1 MLHLEDNQIK
11 TLAGNEFTGL
21 AKLQQLYLQNNFLTS
36 IAAQTF
42 AGLRD
47 LTVLRLDGNLLTSFP
62 VWQLNNPLL
71 SHLYLGRNS
80 WTCEC
85 EYVKPFLQF
94 RQKFAGNIVDL
105 EQSVKCVTTAGQGEA
120 LSVMST
126 VACTTSGVLQPSTTS
141 SGGGGTTVSTTGSI
155 TDYTPILVSVL
166 LVVLI
171 LVIGYLLTF
180 TFRKTIR
187 SWFVGGVSKTR
198 RSAAGTAVSGMSA
211 AGGATGDRACSDNN
225 AGSVYSTSND
235 KLFDVFISYAP
246 EDGDLVEGSLAA
258 NLEHGATSYR
268 LCLHQRDF
276 PPTTPLADT
285 VSVAVETSTRA
296 VIVLSRAYLA
306 TQWVNIRPSFM
317 KAIKDNNTKVVFIQV
332 EQQLDADHAVIDDL
346 LSAAPELR
354 NLREDSPCVHWQD
367 PNFWSKLRYFLPE
380 PVYLT
385 FHRSVTMRGTLQ
397 QQQQQQ
403 NCPAAGNLY
412 QPVMPYPA
420 RIELLAT
427 NYINSGKIL
436 LMSASLR
443 SRYFSLKCDLISY
456 KETDHYLLFF
466 LFFFGR

>member
-1 MLHLEDNQIK
+1 M
-11 TLAGNEFTGL
+11 
-21 AKLQQLYLQNNFLTS
+21 
-36 IAAQTF
+36 
-42 AGLRD
+42 
-47 LTVLRLDGNLLTSFP
+47 
-62 VWQLNNPLL
+62 
-71 SHLYLGRNS
+71 
-80 WTCEC
+80 
-85 EYVKPFLQF
+85 
-94 RQKFAGNIVDL
+94 
-105 EQSVKCVTTAGQGEA
+105 
-120 LSVMST
+120 
-126 VACTTSGVLQPSTTS
+126 
-141 SGGGGTTVSTTGSI
+141 
-155 TDYTPILVSVL
+155 
-166 LVVLI
+166 
-171 LVIGYLLTF
+171 
-180 TFRKTIR
+180 
-187 SWFVGGVSKTR
+187 
-198 RSAAGTAVSGMSA
+198 
-211 AGGATGDRACSDNN
+211 
-225 AGSVYSTSND
+225 
-235 KLFDVFISYAP
+235 
-246 EDGDLVEGSLAA
+246 EGSLAA

-332 EQQLDADHAVIDDL
+332 EQQLDADHAVDDL

-397 QQQQQQ
+397 QQQQ
-403 NCPAAGNLY
+403 NPAAGNLY

-436 LMSASLR
+436 LIKQSSLMSVC
-443 SRYFSLKCDLISY
+443 LKLWI
-456 KETDHYLLFF
+456 
-466 LFFFGR
+466 LFFFFFKM

>member
-85 EYVKPFLQF
+85 EYVRPFLQF
-94 RQKFAGNIVDL
+94 RQKFAGKIVDL
-105 EQSVKCVTTAGQGEA
+105 TESSVKCVTTAGAEA

-126 VACTTSGVLQPSTTS
+126 VACTTSGVLQPSTTTS
-141 SGGGGTTVSTTGSI
+141 GGGTTVSTTGSI

-211 AGGATGDRACSDNN
+211 IAGTATGDRACSDNN

-246 EDGDLVEGSLAA
+246 EDGDLVEGSLAV

-332 EQQLDADHAVIDDL
+332 EQQLDADHAVDDL

-397 QQQQQQ
+397 QQQQ
-403 NCPAAGNLY
+403 NPAAGNLY

-427 NYINSGKIL
+427 NYINSGKIFL
-436 LMSASLR
+436 IKQSSLMSVLSFR
-443 SRYFSLKCDLISY
+443 SC
-456 KETDHYLLFF
+456 FF
-466 LFFFGR
+466 LL